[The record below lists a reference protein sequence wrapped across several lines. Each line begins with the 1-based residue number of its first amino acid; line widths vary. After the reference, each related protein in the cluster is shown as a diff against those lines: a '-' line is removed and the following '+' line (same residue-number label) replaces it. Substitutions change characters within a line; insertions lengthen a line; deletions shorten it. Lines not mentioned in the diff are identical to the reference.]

1 MTKLYKVNFVLSDN
15 GKYYTE
21 DTIGLDIV
29 ADDEEELW
37 QLLEIDAPWTGDS
50 ELTVS
55 ERIEEM
61 VEKNI
66 GGLKYD
72 TYAPI
77 QIGEHLED
85 GSVEVRWTDEEFRF
99 ENESTH

>member
-55 ERIEEM
+55 
-61 VEKNI
+61 
-66 GGLKYD
+66 
-72 TYAPI
+72 
-77 QIGEHLED
+77 
-85 GSVEVRWTDEEFRF
+85 
-99 ENESTH
+99 